1 MSYIGSKRSSSL
13 VSATEIT
20 LDGAKLKSSGDSITK
35 SDGTTAVLSESGGV
49 VTLNN
54 GTIGSGVVFPAG
66 HVIQVVQNPT
76 NAGSTTTSLDFEDI
90 TNFSVDITPS
100 SSSNKI
106 FIIATGYVAN
116 SLVSG
121 VNTQVDHQLIRV
133 NTPSDS
139 TLVNTTVFAVEN
151 SAGGLQIKASLAISY
166 LESLSFWS
174 SGKITYKIQHK
185 VNNTSS
191 VGSLVTGR
199 ITVMEIQG

>member
-1 MSYIGSKRSSSL
+1 MAGEL
-13 VSATEIT
+13 Q
-20 LDGAKLKSSGDSITK
+20 LG
-35 SDGTTAVLSESGGV
+35 GTTLA
-49 VTLNN
+49 TH
-54 GTIGSGVVFPAG
+54 TGSGASAKINLDSGLVFPAG
-66 HVIQVVQNPT
+66 HVIQVVQNPI

-106 FIIATGYVAN
+106 FIIATGYVGN
-116 SLVSG
+116 VLVSG
-121 VNTQVDHQLIRV
+121 FNAQVDHQLIRV

-139 TLVNTTVFAVEN
+139 ILVGTTVFAVEN

-174 SGKITYKIQHK
+174 SGSITYKIQHK
-185 VNNTSS
+185 VNNASS
-191 VGSLVTGR
+191 TGSLGTGR